1 MKKLHE
7 KENEICTYLYAWF
20 ITDIGL
26 QDWKKRQNL
35 RKLIDEWSDIMDEI
49 DSQKIELL
57 KTRKHILT
65 KG

>member
-7 KENEICTYLYAWF
+7 KENEICTYLYAWL